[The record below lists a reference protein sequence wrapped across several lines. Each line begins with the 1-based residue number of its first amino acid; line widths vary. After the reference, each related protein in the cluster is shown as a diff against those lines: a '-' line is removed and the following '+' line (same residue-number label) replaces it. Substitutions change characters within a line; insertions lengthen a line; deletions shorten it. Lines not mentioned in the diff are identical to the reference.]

1 MKRSM
6 SRDER
11 EAQAALQNALEAR
24 SDRLRA
30 GWLSIA
36 QDWFALLAKK
46 QFPAKQDNAA
56 APEKKSAP

>member
-1 MKRSM
+1 MKRSL

-11 EAQAALQNALEAR
+11 EAQSALQNALEAR

-30 GWLSIA
+30 GWLSVA

-46 QFPAKQDNAA
+46 QFPTKQDGAA
-56 APEKKSAP
+56 APEEKSAP